1 MGQQDTQKQLMIFL
15 SHGSEDKKQVRNL
28 NKRLRDDGFDPW
40 LDEERLLPGQDWN
53 LEIEKALRASDA
65 ILLCF
70 SSLSV
75 AKEGYIQRE
84 YKRAMRY
91 LEEKPEGT
99 IYVIPVRLDDC
110 ELPHFIQEIQW
121 VDYPA
126 DYDRLVQALQIR
138 AGGTAMPKK
147 DPKPKEKKQ
156 ARQRTSSKPT
166 GGNVFHIE
174 GDFHVGGNVIGGDQT
189 NYYYNNQQTINI
201 TSPAQFMDELQKLK
215 EEIERLKSQP
225 ELDPA
230 IARRMD
236 LVQADIEDVEKE
248 SQKEQPTAQRIKNT
262 LDSAKETM
270 DKIGGSVAS
279 AINLGSALGNL
290 AMIAM
295 KVFGG

>member
-1 MGQQDTQKQLMIFL
+1 MAMGQQESEKKLMVFL
-15 SHGSEDKKQVRNL
+15 SHASEDKRQVRNL
-28 NKRLRDDGFDPW
+28 CNRLRDDGFDPW

-70 SSLSV
+70 SQLSV
-75 AKEGYIQRE
+75 AKEGYVQRE
-84 YKRAMRY
+84 YKRADSY
-91 LEEKPEGT
+91 SEEKPEGT
-99 IYVIPVRLDDC
+99 IFTIPVRLDDC
-110 ELPHFIQEIQW
+110 EIPHFIRDKQW

-126 DYDRLVQALQIR
+126 GYDRLVQALHIR

-147 DPKPKEKKQ
+147 APKPKAKKP
-156 ARQRTSSKPT
+156 ASKRTSSKSD
-166 GGNVFHIE
+166 GGNVFY
-174 GDFHVGGNVIGGDQT
+174 GDFHVRGNVITGDQT
-189 NYYYNNQQTINI
+189 NYYYQPQQTFNI

-215 EEIERLKSQP
+215 AEIERLKSQP
-225 ELDPA
+225 NVDPA
-230 IARRMD
+230 TVRRMD
-236 LVQADIEDVEKE
+236 LVQADIEDVEE
-248 SQKEQPTAQRIKNT
+248 EAEKEQPTAERIKNT